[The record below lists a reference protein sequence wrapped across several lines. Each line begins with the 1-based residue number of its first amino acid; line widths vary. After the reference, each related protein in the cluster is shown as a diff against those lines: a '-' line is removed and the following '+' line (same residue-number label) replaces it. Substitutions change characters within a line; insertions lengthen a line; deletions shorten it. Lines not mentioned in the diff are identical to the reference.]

1 MASKGFVNCPSGPEG
16 PIDSAGFL
24 RGLKPPP
31 PSGPDFSAHLLL
43 LLLVVF
49 ASLPMFSQ
57 QASGYRIAG
66 TVVSASTGEPVWGAT
81 VAALAEEGGRTVA
94 AVASGN
100 DGRFALEGLPAAKY
114 QLAASKRGFVSAF
127 YDQHEEFS
135 SAIVPGPG
143 QDTGSLTFRL
153 VPSAV
158 LRGVVTADGG
168 DPVAGATVMLF
179 QKPQGHNP
187 GEKIAQVDSATT
199 DDTGSYE
206 FGNLAAGE
214 YLLAVKA
221 EPWYALHRPAAVSHP
236 APDPA
241 AALDVAYPVTYFDST
256 TDEASAMPIVLAGGS
271 REEANVSL
279 HAVPALHLVVETPRK
294 QDGSIAR
301 PELKQTVFGS
311 VVAAESAGFMD
322 AIQRGTTEF
331 SGVPPGH
338 YELAQGDPPRI
349 VALDAAASQQV
360 DPNAGVP
367 ASAVTGILRSASGAA
382 LTGEAI
388 VILEPLDGAQG
399 QRTMQASCNRGA
411 FSFPAVTAGTWELRA
426 ENSGELPIVSM
437 TVGGRMHTGSQ
448 IAVRDRPLSLVATVS
463 ESAVRVEGFARK
475 AVAGVETGLAGAMVV
490 LVPQNM
496 ADFRGLVRRDQSDSD
511 GSFSLRDVASG
522 SYTVVAIEDGWALD
536 WSRSEVIGRY
546 LPKGIA
552 VTVTDRSGKVVRLS
566 QPVPVQPR

>member
-1 MASKGFVNCPSGPEG
+1 
-16 PIDSAGFL
+16 
-24 RGLKPPP
+24 
-31 PSGPDFSAHLLL
+31 
-43 LLLVVF
+43 VF
-49 ASLPMFSQ
+49 ASQPVFSQ
-57 QASGYRIAG
+57 SASGYRIAG
-66 TVVSASTGEPVWGAT
+66 TVVNASTGEPVWGAT

-127 YDQHEEFS
+127 YDQHEEFN
-135 SAIVPGPG
+135 SAIVTGPG

-187 GEKIAQVDSATT
+187 GEKIAQVDSAAT
-199 DDTGSYE
+199 DDTGAYE

-236 APDPA
+236 APDLG

-331 SGVPPGH
+331 NGVPPGH

-367 ASAVTGILRSASGAA
+367 AVPVTGSLRSGSGVA

-399 QRTMQASCNRGA
+399 QRTMQASCNRGS

-426 ENSGELPIVSM
+426 ENSGELPIIST
-437 TVGGRMHTGSQ
+437 TVGGRMHAGSQ

-475 AVAGVETGLAGAMVV
+475 AAAGVETGLAGAMVV

-511 GSFSLRDVASG
+511 GSFSLRDVAPG

-536 WSRSEVIGRY
+536 WSRPEVIGRY

>member
-49 ASLPMFSQ
+49 ASQPVFSQ
-57 QASGYRIAG
+57 SASGYRIAG
-66 TVVSASTGEPVWGAT
+66 TVVNASTGEPVWGAT

-127 YDQHEEFS
+127 YDQHEEFN
-135 SAIVPGPG
+135 SAIVTGPG

-236 APDPA
+236 APDLG

-331 SGVPPGH
+331 NGVPPGH

-367 ASAVTGILRSASGAA
+367 AVPVTGSLRSGSGVA

>member
-16 PIDSAGFL
+16 PIDSACFM

-49 ASLPMFSQ
+49 ASQPVFSQ
-57 QASGYRIAG
+57 SASGYRIAG
-66 TVVSASTGEPVWGAT
+66 TVVNASTGEPVWGAT

-127 YDQHEEFS
+127 YDQHEEFN
-135 SAIVPGPG
+135 SAIVTGPG

-187 GEKIAQVDSATT
+187 GEKIAQVDSAAT
-199 DDTGSYE
+199 DDTGAYE

-236 APDPA
+236 APDLG

-331 SGVPPGH
+331 NGVPPGH

-367 ASAVTGILRSASGAA
+367 AVPVTGSLRSGSGVA

-399 QRTMQASCNRGA
+399 QRTMQASCNRGS

-426 ENSGELPIVSM
+426 ENSGELPIIST
-437 TVGGRMHTGSQ
+437 TVGGRMHAGSQ

-475 AVAGVETGLAGAMVV
+475 AAAGVETGLAGAMVV

-511 GSFSLRDVASG
+511 GSFSLRDVAPG

-536 WSRSEVIGRY
+536 WSRPEVIGRY